1 MIVSRET
8 LSIGLIDLKHIYYI
22 IMVSIR
28 FNRNQERGIQME
40 LTKMELFKAMNDK
53 HENLKDCEGM
63 IISPVAVHTHTYTA
77 ADGTEHSVLVIKN
90 GKDGK
95 FYKTEVKAFIEKFM
109 KYMEAFGD
117 SPDDEKP
124 DIVIVLNQS
133 KKGNRYVTFDLV
145 GA

>member
-1 MIVSRET
+1 MFSRENINNHGNCFEIC
-8 LSIGLIDLKHIYYI
+8 LLYYNSINPVKPEKKG
-22 IMVSIR
+22 VFS
-28 FNRNQERGIQME
+28 ME

-53 HENLKDCEGM
+53 HENLKNCEGM

-117 SPDDEKP
+117 SPDEEKP

-133 KKGNRYVTFDLV
+133 KKGNRYVTFDLI